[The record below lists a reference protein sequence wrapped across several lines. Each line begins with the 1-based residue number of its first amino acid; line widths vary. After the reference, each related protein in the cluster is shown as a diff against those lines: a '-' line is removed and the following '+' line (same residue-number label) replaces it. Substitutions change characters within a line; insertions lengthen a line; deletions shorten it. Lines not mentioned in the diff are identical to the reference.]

1 VRPVLLLLALACSSA
16 LAAPRQVDEY
26 HWTGVERIVA
36 IGDLHGDY
44 ASYLAALQAA
54 GLVDAK
60 GKWTGGATH
69 LVQTG
74 DIPDRGPDTRRIITH
89 MAKLAQ
95 EAAKKGGYVHNLMGN
110 HEAMNVTGDLRY
122 VSAGEYAAYADRK
135 SAARRD
141 RYYFTVMDALQ
152 RSEPE
157 KYAALPADH
166 RATWNAEHPL
176 GWVEHRAAWDPRWN
190 PKGAMFDWVMGE
202 QVAIQI
208 NDLVFM
214 HGGLS
219 NKYCGNTL
227 ASMTSMARDKL
238 RKADPADP
246 GILEDPLGPL
256 WYRGLSGVAPEAPSA
271 IVDAVLA
278 THGAKHLVVG
288 HTPTGG
294 AIWPRYDA
302 RVVMI
307 DTGMSAAYGSHVG
320 YLEATP
326 QGLFA
331 GYRTGKLPLPVDDGV
346 RGDYLDAVLA
356 LHPGDADLKEE
367 LDKLR
372 SAAPQAAPADA
383 AAPALTCDISP

>member
-1 VRPVLLLLALACSSA
+1 MRAALLLLALVGSTAW
-16 LAAPRQVDEY
+16 AAPRQVDEF
-26 HWTGVERIVA
+26 HWVGVERIVA
-36 IGDLHGDY
+36 IGDLHGDF

-60 GKWTGGATH
+60 GKWIGGATH

-74 DIPDRGPDTRRIITH
+74 DIPDRGPDTRRIIEH
-89 MAKLAQ
+89 MGKLAK
-95 EAAKKGGYVHNLMGN
+95 EAAKKGGRVHNLMGN

-122 VSAGEYAAYADRK
+122 VVPGEYAAYADKK

-141 RYYFTVMDALQ
+141 KYYATVMAALE
-152 RSEPE
+152 RNEPE
-157 KYAALPADH
+157 KFAALPADH
-166 RATWNAEHPL
+166 RKAWDAEHPL
-176 GWVEHRAAWDPRWN
+176 GWIEHRAAWDPRWN
-190 PKGAMFDWVMGE
+190 ARGAMFDWVMHE
-202 QVAIQI
+202 QVAIQV
-208 NDLVFM
+208 NDLVFL

-219 NKYCGNTL
+219 NKYCGNSL
-227 ASMTSMARDKL
+227 ASMTTAARDKL

-246 GILEDPLGPL
+246 GILEDQMGPL
-256 WYRGLSGVAPEAPSA
+256 WYRGLSGVAPEAPVA
-271 IVDAVLA
+271 IVDAVLK
-278 THGAKHLVVG
+278 THGAKHIVVG

-294 AIWPRYDA
+294 AIWPRYDS

-320 YLEATP
+320 YLEVTP
-326 QGLFA
+326 QGMFA
-331 GYRTGKLPLPVDDGV
+331 GYRTGKLPLPVDDSV

-356 LHPGDADLKEE
+356 LHPGNADLKEG

-372 SAAPQAAPADA
+372 AATPAAATADA